1 MRSGFAPL
9 LGIVL
14 LAGIGA
20 LAWATEGFRVVT
32 SEGARRLQIEERPAP
47 VPPARLID
55 QDGAVFSLRDYRGKT
70 LLVEFIYTRC
80 PWLCGVLGDEFQRL
94 ARLAGDGSFASEV
107 DLLSISFDPQHDD
120 RQALAL
126 YGERY
131 GAVAPRWRV
140 AVPADPRSLAALLRS
155 FGVVVIPDGMGGF
168 IHNGAV
174 YLVNPSGRLARVLD
188 AEAPPQQ
195 VREALRSASR

>member
-20 LAWATEGFRVVT
+20 LAWGTEGFRVVT
-32 SEGARRLQIEERPAP
+32 SDGARRLQIEERPAP
-47 VPPARLID
+47 VPQARLID
-55 QDGAVFSLRDYRGKT
+55 QDGAAFSLRDYRGKT

-80 PWLCGVLGDEFQRL
+80 PWLCSVLGDEFQRL
-94 ARLAGDGSFASEV
+94 STLARAGSFGSEV

-120 RQALAL
+120 RPALAL

-131 GAVAPRWRV
+131 GAIAPRWRV
-140 AVPADPRSLAALLRS
+140 AVPADRRSLASLLRS

-168 IHNGAV
+168 IHDGAV

-188 AEAPPQQ
+188 AEASPQQ
-195 VREALRSASR
+195 VSEVLRSASR